1 MKVED
6 VVWMGMGTRNSAW
19 LMGMARVDG
28 AGSGALGLL
37 ISRDVEGSTK

>member
-1 MKVED
+1 
-6 VVWMGMGTRNSAW
+6 MGKGTRNGAR

-37 ISRDVEGSTK
+37 ICRDAEGSVRKMKCWH